1 MVRENVNELE
11 AFDFDG
17 SAVSDCGDVAYEAA
31 LMMI

>member
-11 AFDFDG
+11 AFDFDD
-17 SAVSDCGDVAYEAA
+17 SAVSDCDDVVYEAV